1 MLEEGLPEF
10 LKGMKDL
17 MQDEYLLP
25 IITDGMLKEGTE
37 FTVLPTDD
45 HWFWCDV

>member
-1 MLEEGLPEF
+1 
-10 LKGMKDL
+10 

-37 FTVLPTDD
+37 FTVLPPEDL
-45 HWFWCDV
+45 